1 MRARI
6 WSLATAS
13 AFALLTGLNAHAEGA
28 AQPAAAPAATTLQEV
43 VVTGTQLRG
52 VAPAGAE
59 VLGLKT
65 ADIQAVGAPTTNQL
79 LSNVPQIANQFNS
92 LPVLGTTTVSQIQV
106 TRLNLRDLPGLGVQS
121 GNSTLLLVDGHRIA
135 SAGVNQFAPDA
146 DVVPPGVIDR
156 VEIVPDGGSSIYGSD
171 AVGGVI
177 NLITKKH
184 VDGVHVDVRGGF
196 AAGGYHT
203 INTDLSAGKAWD
215 SGSAYI
221 DWDFAKNS
229 TLLNRE
235 RSYSRNID
243 WTTGIPIGRQCT
255 PPNVTTGG
263 VNYAAPGLQPNT
275 VSACDRGQFGSLY
288 PEQKRNSI
296 FAGVTQELSA
306 GVTLDVRAF
315 YTERNTDSD
324 TGPVQA
330 SATVTSGNP
339 FYIQIPGTTP
349 GAPQSVQFNW
359 SDGRDTSHLKE
370 WGITPTITAD
380 LGHEWQVRGML
391 NVGGS
396 HSQFRSQSSNP
407 TLLGQYAAGTTTQTA
422 INPYDIT
429 ATPNQQLLANVL
441 DYAQQGESFV
451 KMTNMRAIADGP
463 LFTLPG
469 GQVRLAAGV
478 EYLSNNLR
486 TRNAGSGLSATDFAA
501 TNFQSYSQEVKS
513 AFGELQIP
521 IVGPGNAVPGI
532 QALNVSASL
541 RYDSYNDFGNTTN
554 PKIGVTWEPVDW
566 ITLRGSWSKSFNAPT
581 PVDQLGSLANSL
593 LIVPAFFVA
602 PPGRTPPAG
611 SVLVALQGS
620 QQNLQPQTAKQYS
633 VGGDFRWPFLQG
645 LKSSITYY
653 NIDYN
658 GLLGKPP
665 VFNAGV
671 FFANFPNFYVIQP
684 TNAQVAAFAAQ
695 AKGGL
700 AQVAQ
705 YIAPG
710 APTSVFTLIDFRT
723 ANLGSAVARGLDF
736 STQYRRDTEFGGWD
750 LSVNGNYELK
760 NTQQLGPGL
769 AITDNLTNITAF
781 RIQVTAG
788 VDYGQLRAQL
798 TMNHNGSY
806 KLAPTPSIPQ
816 DSVGAFTVFNLFFRY
831 AMPGE
836 DWRKNLSFTVNVD
849 NLFDTDPPVYRASS
863 SNGYANGSTLG
874 RLVQFGVHKDF

>member
-13 AFALLTGLNAHAEGA
+13 AIALLTGLNAQAEDA
-28 AQPAAAPAATTLQEV
+28 AQPTAAPTASTLQEV

-59 VLGLKT
+59 AIGLKA
-65 ADIQAVGAPTTNQL
+65 ADIEAIGAPTTNQL

-177 NLITKKH
+177 NLITKKRI
-184 VDGVHVDVRGGF
+184 DGLHVDVRGGF
-196 AAGGYHT
+196 APGGYHT
-203 INTDLSAGKAWD
+203 INTDLSAGKAWE

-235 RSYSRNID
+235 RAYSTNLN
-243 WTTGIPIGRQCT
+243 WLTGVPIGRQCT

-263 VNYAAPGLQPNT
+263 VNYAYPGLLPNT
-275 VSACDRGQFGSLY
+275 ISACDRGQFGSLY

-306 GVTLDVRAF
+306 GVKLDVRAF
-315 YTERNTDSD
+315 YTERDTDSD

-330 SATVTSGNP
+330 SVNINAVNP

-349 GAPQSVQFNW
+349 GATQNVQFNW

-370 WGITPTITAD
+370 WGITPAITAD
-380 LGHEWQVRGML
+380 LGHDWQLRGLL

-396 HSQFRSQSSNP
+396 HSQFRAQGSNP
-407 TLLGQYAAGTTTQTA
+407 TLLGQYAAATTTQTA
-422 INPYDIT
+422 INPYNMS
-429 ATPNQQLLANVL
+429 ATPNQQLLANIL
-441 DYAQQGESFV
+441 DYGQQGESFV
-451 KMTNMRAIADGP
+451 NMTNMRAIADGP

-478 EYLSNNLR
+478 EYLRNNLR
-486 TRNAGSGLSATDFAA
+486 TRNAGSGLSAAAFAA
-501 TNFQSYSQEVKS
+501 TAFQSYSQEVKS

-521 IVGPGNAVPGI
+521 IVGPGNAIPGI
-532 QALNVSASL
+532 QALNISASL

-554 PKIGVTWEPVDW
+554 PKVGVTWEPVDW

-593 LIVPAFFVA
+593 LVVPAFFVT
-602 PPGRTPPAG
+602 PPGQTPPAG

-620 QQNLQPQTAKQYS
+620 RPNLQPQTAKQYS

-645 LKSSITYY
+645 LKSSVTYY
-653 NIDYN
+653 NINYD

-665 VFNAGV
+665 AFNPGV
-671 FFANFPNFYVIQP
+671 FFSNFPDFYVLRP
-684 TNAQVAAFAAQ
+684 TDAQLIAFASQ

-700 AQVAQ
+700 AQVQQ
-705 YIAPG
+705 YLG
-710 APTSVFTLIDFRT
+710 AVPAKAFTLIDFRT
-723 ANLGSAVARGLDF
+723 ANLGSAVARGIDF
-736 STQYRRDTEFGGWD
+736 STQYRRDTDFGGWD
-750 LSVNGNYELK
+750 LSLNGNYELK

-769 AITDNLTNITAF
+769 AVTDNLKSGTAL
-781 RIQVTAG
+781 RLQVAAG

-806 KLAPTPSIPQ
+806 HLTPTPSIPQ
-816 DSVGAFTVFNLFFRY
+816 DSVGGFTIFNLFFRY
-831 AMPGE
+831 ALQGE
-836 DWRKNLSFTVNVD
+836 DWRKDLSFTVNVD
-849 NLFDTDPPVYRASS
+849 NIFDTDPPVYKSSS
-863 SNGYANGSTLG
+863 SNGTANGSTLG